1 MKKLLIASTA
11 LSLAGGAAFAEM
23 AITVSGDAKMGVDYA
38 SEPVADPMTG
48 AVKSKHSFVHEI
60 GIDFGASGTTDGGLT
75 FGASA
80 GFDVSDK
87 AINTGTVNVSGS
99 FGTLTIGGN
108 DAADLTAGGTADV
121 GLNDIGVDGMAE
133 GLRGTTAAQ
142 LRYDNS
148 FGQIKIAISA
158 GTKAGKAMVK
168 GRPAELSPEVKASE
182 WIVVGPDGTTEHGF
196 PVNYSRNES
205 GEVTLKNEPMFGTS
219 IDTGAAAS
227 GYVVTELDKVF
238 GIVNRVQASDASAG
252 LFQIDHDFDGATVD
266 DADEGETAPI
276 NIFGFKREADG
287 SITGPDGSAAGDD
300 DDGSERDVM
309 KGEANASRVRA
320 FEIYEA
326 THELGEDRSVGGVNP
341 ATGVT
346 GDKNADTIKKGVI
359 GDNGDPGGDIIT
371 PAVPDTPAVKSETE
385 FAFGMS
391 FEAGGVTIGVGYDSN
406 KTVSM
411 GAGFKAGEISTNLLY
426 VKTEDD
432 DETAADEEKSG
443 LGVDMSYAMGASTV
457 TLAYGR
463 QKPET
468 GDAMDAVGM
477 GVAHDLGGGATM
489 KAGFGKVDKMVGNE
503 MVSENKASIG
513 LSFKF

>member
-38 SEPVADPMTG
+38 SEPVADPVTG

-158 GTKAGKAMVK
+158 GTKAGKAAVAAV
-168 GRPAELSPEVKASE
+168 PASQWMITDHEGHTRVYPVSYTRDMDGNVELMGMPLF
-182 WIVVGPDGTTEHGF
+182 GPGT
-196 PVNYSRNES
+196 P
-205 GEVTLKNEPMFGTS
+205 
-219 IDTGAAAS
+219 
-227 GYVVTELDKVF
+227 
-238 GIVNRVQASDASAG
+238 
-252 LFQIDHDFDGATVD
+252 ATDD
-266 DADEGETAPI
+266 DADTGVSNNGVATGDGVYVPTAFDMAFRVIRRVDSTADTPDAADQVVLVDHDGDGSPTDVAATTTTPGRTAPV
-276 NIFGFKREADG
+276 NIYGMSLGADG
-287 SITGPDGSAAGDD
+287 KIYEQDGGDAGDD
-300 DDGSERDVM
+300 PDLVVENDANAARIAAFRIYM
-309 KGEANASRVRA
+309 KG
-320 FEIYEA
+320 
-326 THELGEDRSVGGVNP
+326 HELGGDKMVGGV
-341 ATGVT
+341 GKT
-346 GDKNADTIKKGVI
+346 GDKDNADKAKEGVVT
-359 GDNGDPGGDIIT
+359 DNEVAAV
-371 PAVPDTPAVKSETE
+371 PAVASDTEY
-385 FAFGMS
+385 AFGMS
-391 FEAGGVTIGVGYDSN
+391 FNAGGVTIGVGYDSN

-411 GAGFKAGEISTNLLY
+411 GAGFSAGEITTKLLF
-426 VKTEDD
+426 VKTED
-432 DETAADEEKSG
+432 ERARHQGGRGE
-443 LGVDMSYAMGASTV
+443 VR
-457 TLAYGR
+457 YGR
-463 QKPET
+463 GHVVLHGCIEGHLGLWSST
-468 GDAMDAVGM
+468 SRRVGEAMDAVGM
-477 GVAHDLGGGATM
+477 GVTHRSWRRRHHECRLRQG
-489 KAGFGKVDKMVGNE
+489 
-503 MVSENKASIG
+503 
-513 LSFKF
+513 